1 MGGGLRRWAPHLVK
15 AALGRPPKLVK
26 VQDTESQIREGVP
39 IGKWKG
45 WYWNEQL
52 TTHTPFVSKTVS
64 SFVGLVLDYFSIV
77 QKHHQV
83 TGIIWINALSSHHG
97 NLDPPRHH
105 KADRNYVK
113 TASRLLSVQ
122 ITPGAVALDVF
133 SEKRTKWCWN
143 VINDNSSDC
152 WGEQKDA
159 KLTLLKS
166 SICSIFNV
174 VLLWLCWK
182 HWYCTYWDQVIFWV
196 AVVAI
201 GCTAL

>member
-1 MGGGLRRWAPHLVK
+1 MKRVIEKWASM
-15 AALGRPPKLVK
+15 AFNTYTR
-26 VQDTESQIREGVP
+26 I
-39 IGKWKG
+39 
-45 WYWNEQL
+45 
-52 TTHTPFVSKTVS
+52 VSKTVNS
-64 SFVGLVLDYFSIV
+64 HVGLVLDYFSIV

-122 ITPGAVALDVF
+122 ITPGAVTLDVF

-143 VINDNSSDC
+143 VINDNLSDC

-174 VLLWLCWK
+174 VLLWLCCQ
-182 HWYCTYWDQVIFWV
+182 HWYCTLYILRPSH
-196 AVVAI
+196 I
-201 GCTAL
+201 LGSSGC